1 MQSMIKKVGKHI
13 AALLLFLGLV
23 WAYFSPAVF
32 DGKVILQGD
41 SIKASGMGGSQV
53 QKFADTAEP
62 GEFSVWSDAM
72 FSGLPY
78 GPGYGNPAPE
88 LPSFW
93 IIDGWLKML
102 GASHAAMIFVCL
114 VCFYILMCV
123 LGMSWQLAVLGA
135 FAFAF
140 ASYNIIIIVAGHIMK
155 AYVIG
160 YMPLTLAG
168 MALLFKRKHLWGSV
182 LFLLGVAFSLLNGHV
197 QITYYLV
204 LLCLFIYLGYAV
216 KMFKEKAYGEW
227 LKTSLIMLGCVI
239 LAVMPNARGMYSNWD
254 LGQHSIRGQSE
265 LTPKADE
272 NGVVEKASTGL
283 DKDYAFQ
290 WSQGRMELLTSM
302 IPNAYG
308 GASGGTLD
316 SSSELYKEL
325 KRHGVQTGKEV
336 QTYTYWGDKPF
347 TSGPVYFGAVVCF
360 LFVLG
365 MFVIR
370 NPMKWWLFA
379 GSLFL
384 TLLALGRN
392 FDAFNDIMFHY
403 LPLYSKFRAVEM
415 ALVIP
420 GLVFPIV
427 AVWGLHL
434 ILKGRVEDALLK
446 KGFLW
451 SLGITGG
458 ICLLVWLMPSL
469 LLDFRTPYDAQ
480 FQNQV
485 PDWYYNAL
493 LTDRAA
499 LASSDALRSLVY
511 ILLCAGL
518 LFWFW
523 KSKKKEAMSVWVSVG
538 IVLLIVTDLWTI
550 DRRYLNDSNY
560 VRETAAESYKES
572 AADREIF
579 KDTDQSFRVLGLNNP
594 WQDTNVSYFH
604 HSVGGYHAVKLRRYQ
619 ELIDF
624 RLGKEHLAI
633 VNRLQNM
640 QSVQDILPV
649 LAASP
654 SLNML
659 NTRYIIYNPE
669 QPPLKNPFAYGNC
682 WFAESMEVVENAD
695 AEIAALDRLNPLQ
708 TAVVDKRFAKDMEGF
723 TPQRDLTATITLE
736 NYRPNR
742 LTYKS
747 NAGTE
752 QLAVFS
758 EIYYPGW
765 KAKIDGKE
773 APHFRADWTLRAM
786 RIPAGEHTVIFEFL
800 PDTYI
805 TAANVSAYSSFLIL
819 LLLIGVLG
827 WTAWQAWGKSREP
840 AN

>member
-1 MQSMIKKVGKHI
+1 MWSMIEKWKEHI
-13 AALLLFLGLV
+13 IAIAVYFILSV
-23 WAYFSPAVF
+23 IYFSPAVF
-32 DGKVILQGD
+32 DGKIINQGD
-41 SIKASGMGGSQV
+41 NIKATGMGGSHAE
-53 QKFADTAEP
+53 KYANTALP
-62 GEFSVWSDAM
+62 GEFSLWSDAM
-72 FSGLPY
+72 FSGMPY
-78 GPGYGNPAPE
+78 GPGYGNPALE
-88 LPSFW
+88 LPTFKTIEYP
-93 IIDGWLKML
+93 IIKVGPFH
-102 GASHAAMIFVCL
+102 ASIILMSLI
-114 VCFYILMCV
+114 CFYILMCV
-123 LGMSWQLAVLGA
+123 MGVNLWLAIAGSIA
-135 FAFAF
+135 FAL
-140 ASYNIIIIVAGHIMK
+140 ASYNIIIIEAGHITK
-155 AYVIG
+155 AYAIA
-160 YMPLTLAG
+160 YMPLTIAG
-168 MALLFKRKHLWGSV
+168 IKLLFNRKYLFGGL
-182 LFLLGVAFSLLNGHV
+182 LFLLGIAFSVGASHI
-197 QITYYLV
+197 QITYYLM
-204 LLCLFIYLGYAV
+204 LLCLFIYAGYAV

-403 LPLYSKFRAVEM
+403 LPLYNKFRAVEM

-434 ILKGRVEDALLK
+434 ILKSKVEDALLK

-458 ICLLVWLMPSL
+458 ICLLVWLIPSL
-469 LLDFRTPYDAQ
+469 LLDFHTPYDAQ

-493 LTDRAA
+493 LTDRTA

-511 ILLCAGL
+511 ILLGAGL

-523 KSKKKEAMSVWVSVG
+523 KSKKKEAMSVWVSAG

-560 VRETAAESYKES
+560 VKETAAESYKES

-633 VNRLQNM
+633 VNRLQNI

-659 NTRYIIYNPE
+659 NMRYIIYNPE
-669 QPPLKNPFAYGNC
+669 QPPLKNPFACGNC

-723 TPQRDLTATITLE
+723 TPQKDSTATIVLE

-742 LTYKS
+742 LIYKS

-786 RIPAGEHTVIFEFL
+786 RIPAGKHTVVFEFL

-827 WTAWQAWGKSREP
+827 WTAWQAWSKSREP